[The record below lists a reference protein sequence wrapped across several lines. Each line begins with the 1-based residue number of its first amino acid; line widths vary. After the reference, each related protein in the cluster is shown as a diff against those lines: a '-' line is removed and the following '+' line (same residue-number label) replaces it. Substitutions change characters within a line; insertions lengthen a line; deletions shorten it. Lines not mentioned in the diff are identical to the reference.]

1 MIPVTS
7 VTPGTP
13 ATSAP
18 EAQGPRGRGLTP
30 PPRAAPSSGSTG
42 DPGGSGEL
50 PGGGGLHLDGRVGRN
65 AGGCWERGVQCGVK
79 RCPAWEPLDPSHPS
93 CSAHSGWAAL
103 QVPLP
108 LWRPHAPR
116 LHFRRK
122 RPQEVV
128 GPGLGQGP
136 QAQTIGLP
144 SSRSPRSLVHP
155 GDPPALCPPYSSLSL
170 VYYRECGGGRD
181 EGRAPEPSAVEV
193 PCKSR
198 AGWAGLWYGP
208 HLIHHPQVCHHSQL

>member
-1 MIPVTS
+1 MVGGS
-7 VTPGTP
+7 
-13 ATSAP
+13 
-18 EAQGPRGRGLTP
+18 
-30 PPRAAPSSGSTG
+30 PPRPGQLPPAAALGTQVGQESFLEAVGYTWM
-42 DPGGSGEL
+42 GGW
-50 PGGGGLHLDGRVGRN
+50 GGTQAA
-65 AGGCWERGVQCGVK
+65 AGERGVRCGVK
-79 RCPAWEPLDPSHPS
+79 RCPAREPLDPSHPS

-136 QAQTIGLP
+136 QAQPIGLP

-170 VYYRECGGGRD
+170 VYDRECGGGRD

-193 PCKSR
+193 PCESR
-198 AGWAGLWYGP
+198 AGWAGLWSGP